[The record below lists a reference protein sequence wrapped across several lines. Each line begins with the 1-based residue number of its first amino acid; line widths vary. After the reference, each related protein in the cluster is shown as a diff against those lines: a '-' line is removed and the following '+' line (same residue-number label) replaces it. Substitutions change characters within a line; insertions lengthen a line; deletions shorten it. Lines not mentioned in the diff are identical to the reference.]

1 MCRRISN
8 CFRKAVKLLIR
19 IFTCLFTCRWRR
31 KKVKTEDDS
40 ALKQKN
46 RLTSIRIDEDTVN
59 TVKQLLQNTPEPVTW
74 FNTISND
81 LDIQDVQSTATTNT
95 EHFDMMDSF
104 YKDVTTLKNSAKEA
118 VSPFLV
124 GAARGR
130 TQNEMVQQ
138 QQQDE
143 LDYINLSRD
152 ARKTAESKKRC
163 ERLATKK
170 ASKQN

>member
-59 TVKQLLQNTPEPVTW
+59 TVKQLLQNTESGEKYVLRHVYEFSSDFILPTSVSHPNRSPGSIPPPTTW
-74 FNTISND
+74 TYKTSNQPPQPTPNTLI
-81 LDIQDVQSTATTNT
+81 
-95 EHFDMMDSF
+95 
-104 YKDVTTLKNSAKEA
+104 
-118 VSPFLV
+118 
-124 GAARGR
+124 
-130 TQNEMVQQ
+130 
-138 QQQDE
+138 
-143 LDYINLSRD
+143 
-152 ARKTAESKKRC
+152 
-163 ERLATKK
+163 
-170 ASKQN
+170 